1 MFNSLISSI
10 KRWHN
15 KSKAA
20 DGNTAEK
27 NTSPLSGA
35 HGRSDPPR
43 KNSSRKSSQSQPS
56 RQKAG
61 NNGVARVVVPRSEH
75 SLSRRDVSRAA
86 LTVMKRLQESGFEA
100 YIVGGGVRDLLLGG
114 HPKDFDVAT
123 DATPEQARQLFRGSR
138 IVGRRFRILHARI
151 GREVIEVTTF
161 RGHHSDGEEHEAQQS
176 EHGMLLRD
184 NVYGDLES
192 DAIRRDFTV
201 NALYYTTNGFEIHDY
216 TGGLRDIE
224 QRLIRMIGD
233 PETRYKEDPVR
244 MLRAVRFAAKLDFD
258 IEPATA
264 APLKEL
270 APLLRNIAPARLFD
284 EVLKLLM
291 SGHGER
297 TFELLRQYHLWQHL
311 FPDNARLLDNPEA
324 LALTRQA
331 LRNTDT
337 RIREDLRVTPA
348 FLYAALLWPGVNSE
362 QQFLESKGIPPV
374 PALAQA
380 AQKITSNQLVHT
392 AIPKRFTMP
401 MREIW
406 DMQSRLPRRAGERA
420 FRLMELPKFR
430 AAYDFLLLRED
441 SGEIPAGLG
450 QWWTEFQQAD
460 EEQRLQMV
468 RDLPRGGAQGNGKGR
483 GRRNRGGRNR
493 GNRGRQGGAEHPS
506 S

>member
-10 KRWHN
+10 KRWH
-15 KSKAA
+15 SKPKDGKGSNA
-20 DGNTAEK
+20 DSRPGKGRQSTPKKPRAPK
-27 NTSPLSGA
+27 TS
-35 HGRSDPPR
+35 
-43 KNSSRKSSQSQPS
+43 
-56 RQKAG
+56 
-61 NNGVARVVVPRSEH
+61 RVIVPRSDH
-75 SLSRRDVSRAA
+75 CLSRRDVSRAA
-86 LTVMKRLQESGFEA
+86 LTVMKRLQEAGFEA

-123 DATPEQARQLFRGSR
+123 DATPEQAKQLFRGAR

-161 RGHHSDGEEHEAQQS
+161 RGHHSDGEAHEAQQS

-192 DAIRRDFTV
+192 DAVRRDFTV
-201 NALYYTTNGFEIHDY
+201 NALYYTINGFEIHDY
-216 TGGLRDIE
+216 TGGIRDIE

-233 PETRYKEDPVR
+233 PATRYKEDPVR

-264 APLKEL
+264 APLAEL

-284 EVLKLLM
+284 EILKLLM
-291 SGHGER
+291 SGDGER
-297 TFELLRQYHLWQHL
+297 TFELLCEHGLWPHL
-311 FPDNARLLDNPEA
+311 FPDNALQLDTPEA

-331 LRNTDT
+331 LRNTDD
-337 RIREDLRVTPA
+337 RIRNDQRVTPA
-348 FLYAALLWPGVNSE
+348 FLYAALLWPAVNSE
-362 QQFLESKGIPPV
+362 QKFLIEKGIPPV

-392 AIPKRFTMP
+392 AIPKRFSLP

-406 DMQSRLPRRAGERA
+406 DMQSRLSRRGGERA
-420 FRLMELPKFR
+420 FRLMEMPRFR

-450 QWWTEFQQAD
+450 QWWTDFQAAD
-460 EEQRLQMV
+460 EEQRQQMV
-468 RDLPRGGAQGNGKGR
+468 RDAARSAPRGSKSR
-483 GRRNRGGRNR
+483 GRRSRGGRNR
-493 GNRGRQGGAEHPS
+493 NRGKRPDNGAEHPS
-506 S
+506 N

>member
-1 MFNSLISSI
+1 MFNTLISRI
-10 KRWHN
+10 KRWHD
-15 KSKAA
+15 KSKS
-20 DGNTAEK
+20 AEGDS
-27 NTSPLSGA
+27 TVE
-35 HGRSDPPR
+35 
-43 KNSSRKSSQSQPS
+43 SSRPDTTPS
-56 RQKAG
+56 RGPRPPSPGRKKSKRSS
-61 NNGVARVVVPRSEH
+61 NTRTVIARGDH
-75 SLSRRDVSRAA
+75 CLSRRDVSRAA
-86 LTVMKRLQESGFEA
+86 LTVMKRLQDAGFEA

-123 DATPEQARQLFRGSR
+123 DATPEQAKQLFRGAR

-161 RGHHSDGEEHEAQQS
+161 RGHHSDGEAHEAQQS

-192 DAIRRDFTV
+192 DAVRRDFTV
-201 NALYYTTNGFEIHDY
+201 NALYYTINGFEIHDY
-216 TGGLRDIE
+216 TGGIQDIE

-233 PETRYKEDPVR
+233 PATRYKEDPVR

-258 IEPATA
+258 IEPGTA
-264 APLKEL
+264 APLREL

-291 SGHGER
+291 SGNGER
-297 TFELLRQYHLWQHL
+297 TFELLREYELWPHL
-311 FPDNARLLDNPEA
+311 FPDNARMLDNPEA

-337 RIREDLRVTPA
+337 RIRSDQRVTPA
-348 FLYAALLWPGVNSE
+348 FLYAALLWPAVNSE
-362 QQFLESKGIPPV
+362 QKFLTEKGIPPV

-380 AQKITSNQLVHT
+380 AQKITSAQLVHT
-392 AIPKRFTMP
+392 AIPKRFSMP

-406 DMQSRLPRRAGERA
+406 DMQSRLPRRGGERA
-420 FRLMELPKFR
+420 FRLMEHPRFR

-441 SGEIPAGLG
+441 SGEIPSGLG
-450 QWWTEFQQAD
+450 QWWTEFQQQD

-468 RDLPRGGAQGNGKGR
+468 RDVPRNGPRGSKSR
-483 GRRNRGGRNR
+483 GRRNRGGRRNR
-493 GNRGRQGGAEHPS
+493 TNKGGERPS
-506 S
+506 N

>member
-1 MFNSLISSI
+1 MFNTLISSI

-15 KSKAA
+15 KSKASA
-20 DGNTAEK
+20 GEAHGDSGQSDSGQSPSSDSRPPRPNRK
-27 NTSPLSGA
+27 PTSP
-35 HGRSDPPR
+35 
-43 KNSSRKSSQSQPS
+43 SSHS
-56 RQKAG
+56 RT
-61 NNGVARVVVPRSEH
+61 VVPRSDH
-75 SLSRRDVSRAA
+75 CLSRRDVSRAA
-86 LTVMKRLQESGFEA
+86 LTVMKRLQEAGFEA

-123 DATPEQARQLFRGSR
+123 DATPEQAKQLFRGAR

-161 RGHHSDGEEHEAQQS
+161 RGHHSDGEAHEAQQS

-192 DAIRRDFTV
+192 DAVRRDFTV

-216 TGGLRDIE
+216 TGGIQDIE

-258 IEPATA
+258 IEPSTA
-264 APLKEL
+264 APLRTL

-291 SGHGER
+291 SGYGER
-297 TFELLRQYHLWQHL
+297 TFELLREHELWPHL
-311 FPDNARLLDNPEA
+311 FPDNARMLEHPEA

-337 RIREDLRVTPA
+337 RIRSDQRVTPA
-348 FLYAALLWPGVNSE
+348 FLYAALLWPAVNSE
-362 QQFLESKGIPPV
+362 QKFLESKGIPPV
-374 PALAQA
+374 PALAQS
-380 AQKITSNQLVHT
+380 AQKITSAQLAHT
-392 AIPKRFTMP
+392 AIPKRFSMP

-406 DMQSRLPRRAGERA
+406 DMQSRLPRRGGERA
-420 FRLMELPKFR
+420 FRLMEMPRFR

-450 QWWTEFQQAD
+450 QWWTDFQQAD

-468 RDLPRGGAQGNGKGR
+468 RDVPRNGPRGSKSR

-493 GNRGRQGGAEHPS
+493 NRNKRSDSGAHRPAD
-506 S
+506 

>member
-1 MFNSLISSI
+1 MFNTLISSI
-10 KRWHN
+10 KRWHRN
-15 KSKAA
+15 TKSEETSQEANSA
-20 DGNTAEK
+20 DATPHSSSKDADRAHRGRGKSGREK
-27 NTSPLSGA
+27 QSA
-35 HGRSDPPR
+35 PR
-43 KNSSRKSSQSQPS
+43 KAGGAREPNTPSSRI
-56 RQKAG
+56 
-61 NNGVARVVVPRSEH
+61 VVPRNDH
-75 SLSRRDVSRAA
+75 NLSRRNVSRAA
-86 LTVMKRLQESGFEA
+86 LTVMKRLQEGGFQA

-123 DATPEQARQLFRGSR
+123 DATPEEAKQLFRGAR

-192 DAIRRDFTV
+192 DAVRRDFTV
-201 NALYYTTNGFEIHDY
+201 NALYYTTQGFEIHDY
-216 TGGLRDIE
+216 TGGMQDIE
-224 QRLIRMIGD
+224 DRLIRMIGD

-264 APLKEL
+264 APLQQT

-297 TFELLRQYHLWQHL
+297 TFELLREFHLWGHL
-311 FPDNARLLDNPEA
+311 FPDNARLLDNPEVE
-324 LALTRQA
+324 ALTRLA
-331 LRNTDT
+331 LRNTDR
-337 RIREDLRVTPA
+337 RIRNDQRVTPA
-348 FLYAALLWPGVNSE
+348 FLYAALLWPAVNFE
-362 QQFLESKGIPPV
+362 QKFLTENGTPLV

-380 AQKITSNQLVHT
+380 AQKVVSAQLTHT
-392 AIPKRFTMP
+392 AIPKRFSIP

-406 DMQSRLPRRAGERA
+406 EQQLRLPRRGGERA
-420 FRLMELPKFR
+420 YRTMEHPRFR
-430 AAYDFLLLRED
+430 AAYDFLLLREE
-441 SGEIPAGLG
+441 SQEIPAGLG

-460 EEQRLQMV
+460 DEQKQQMIK
-468 RDLPRGGAQGNGKGR
+468 DAPRNGPKN
-483 GRRNRGGRNR
+483 GRRRKRGGRRRAPNQPK
-493 GNRGRQGGAEHPS
+493 NS
-506 S
+506 